1 METLKTLTLT
11 TLLAATPVLV
21 LANVSLGDKLG
32 TDEAAIRSAMEAQG
46 YVVEEIEF
54 ENGEIEVEL
63 VKDGVETELVLSK
76 SDGVVTAIEIE
87 DENDD

>member
-54 ENGEIEVEL
+54 EDGEIEVEL

>member
-11 TLLAATPVLV
+11 ALIAAAPALAM
-21 LANVSLGDKLG
+21 ANVSLGDKLG

-54 ENGEIEVEL
+54 EDDEIEVEL
-63 VKDGVETELVLSK
+63 AKDGVETELVLSK
-76 SDGVVTAIEIE
+76 SDGVVTAIEMEEE
-87 DENDD
+87 DDD